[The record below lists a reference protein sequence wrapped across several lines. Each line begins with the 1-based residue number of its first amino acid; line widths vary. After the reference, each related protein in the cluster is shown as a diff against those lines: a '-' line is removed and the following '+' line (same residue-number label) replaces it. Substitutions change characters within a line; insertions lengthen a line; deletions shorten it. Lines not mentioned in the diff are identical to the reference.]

1 MASDFEDL
9 FATFAIPSLVEQFG
23 ERDGNGDFLPLKYWP
38 PLNPS
43 GEPFL
48 WRGIAGPV
56 RSTIEYTPD
65 GEVRRETKTWQIERT
80 LTDANGVSHAQRN
93 ARVEDADGKW
103 NVNADECIW
112 GPSFVTLA
120 LVRAPR
126 TAGNELRSASV

>member
-1 MASDFEDL
+1 MASDFEEL
-9 FATFAIPSLVEQFG
+9 FATFAVPSLVEQFG
-23 ERDGNGDFLPLKYWP
+23 ERDGNGDFRPLKYWP

-56 RSTIEYTPD
+56 RADVEFTVD
-65 GEVRRETKTWQIERT
+65 GEVRRETKLWNIERT
-80 LTDANGVSHAQRN
+80 ILDDAGITHPQRN
-93 ARVEDADGKW
+93 ARIEDADGTW
-103 NVNADECIW
+103 QVDVNACIW

-126 TAGNELRSASV
+126 TAGNELRRAGV